1 MRFLQSPETFT
12 VEELPLFKTS
22 GRGDHCYVTLRRRG
36 ISTPYLLKEL
46 CRILKLKET
55 EIGCAGNK
63 DRDAV
68 TVQTLSFPAVLRGQI
83 EPAAASLGAE
93 ILSLDLHEHKLRT
106 GKLAGNRFTAKV
118 SLDDPSELDIL
129 RKAVGEVASRGMANA
144 FGPQRFGDGD
154 AVEKGRLL
162 FLGLRPYGAF
172 RRARFAISVFQSAIF
187 NQVLAMRQ
195 ERGFFPGPLPGD
207 LMKKHDTGGEFV
219 APDDDDNTLWR
230 VEAMEISPTGP
241 MPGRKMPW
249 PEGRALDLEL
259 EALASRGLSQMAV
272 SASKVPGA
280 RRFLRVPTGP
290 IEVRGEDGF
299 AVLSFALPP
308 GSYATVL
315 LAELG
320 VEVVPP
326 SKQPG
331 GGS

>member
-12 VEELPLFKTS
+12 VEELPLFKAS
-22 GRGDHCYVTLRRRG
+22 GRGGHCYVTLRRKG
-36 ISTPYLLKEL
+36 ISTPHLLREMCKILELKEA
-46 CRILKLKET
+46 

-68 TVQTLSFPAVLRGQI
+68 TVQTLSFPAGIRERI
-83 EPAAASLGAE
+83 EPAVASLGAE
-93 ILSLDLHEHKLRT
+93 ILSLDLHEHKLRA

-118 SLDDPSELDIL
+118 ELDDPSELDIL
-129 RKAVGEVASRGMANA
+129 AKAVREMASRGMANA

-172 RRARFAISVFQSAIF
+172 RSARFAISVFQSAIF
-187 NQVLAMRQ
+187 NQVLTMRR
-195 ERGFFPGPLPGD
+195 ERGLLPGPLSGD
-207 LMKKHDTGGEFV
+207 LMKKHDPGGEFV

-290 IEVRGEDGF
+290 IEVRPAESS

-308 GSYATVL
+308 GSYASVL

-320 VEVVPP
+320 VEIVPP
-326 SKQPG
+326 AREPRGK
-331 GGS
+331 

>member
-22 GRGDHCYVTLRRRG
+22 GRGDHCYVTLRRKG
-36 ISTPYLLKEL
+36 ISTPHLLKEL

-68 TVQTLSFPAVLRGQI
+68 TVQTVSLPAGVRPQI
-83 EPAAASLGAE
+83 ESAVASLGAE
-93 ILSLDLHEHKLRT
+93 VLSLTLHEHKLRT

-118 SLDDPSELDIL
+118 ELDDPSELDIL
-129 RKAVGEVASRGMANA
+129 MKAGAEMASRGLPNA

-162 FLGLRPYGAF
+162 FSGLRPYGSF
-172 RRARFAISVFQSAIF
+172 RGARFAISVFQSSIF
-187 NQVLAMRQ
+187 NQVLRLRR
-195 ERGFFPGPLPGD
+195 ERGLFPGPVPGD
-207 LMKKHDTGGEFV
+207 LMKKHETGGEFI

-230 VEAMEISPTGP
+230 LEAMEISPTGP
-241 MPGRKMPW
+241 MVGRKMPW
-249 PEGRALDLEL
+249 PEQGALDLEL
-259 EALASRGLSQMAV
+259 EALATRGLSQMAV
-272 SASKVPGA
+272 SATKVPGT

-290 IEVRGEDGF
+290 IEVLPQEGS
-299 AVLSFALPP
+299 AVLTFALPP
-308 GSYATVL
+308 GTYASVL

-326 SKQPG
+326 SK
-331 GGS
+331 